1 MAGSL
6 RHDELAAVR
15 LLGEG
20 ALQFLPLRL
29 GLAFLVG
36 VDAEQLSGSLV
47 CKHDQR
53 KIRRDGRQIAE
64 LPERGLEP
72 IDQRRRRLEG
82 LRAVRYRAR
91 PRRVSDMKRIE
102 QTHQ

>member
-36 VDAEQLSGSLV
+36 VDAEQVSGSLV

-72 IDQRRRRLEG
+72 I
-82 LRAVRYRAR
+82 
-91 PRRVSDMKRIE
+91 VSDAAASKACGRYAIARAPGE
-102 QTHQ
+102 SPT